1 MRNRCRSAVLS
12 LVLAF
17 AVPAYGATIG
27 TLDTFSGGTTAG
39 WFAGGGPFGQV
50 PPVPPQVIASGG
62 PAGAGDAYLQVTAGG
77 GGGPGSRLSAM
88 NATQWA
94 GNYLTAGIG
103 SIEMDLINLG
113 STDLTI
119 RLFFEDPIPGPPQN
133 EAVSTQGVF
142 LPAGG
147 GWIHAIFDLN
157 ALTAVEG
164 TVLGALSNTTILRI
178 IHASGVSEA
187 TPVAGVLGVDNIL
200 AVAGSIAIDE
210 PASGWLLA
218 AALVAF
224 ALQRARR
231 IASAGRR

>member
-1 MRNRCRSAVLS
+1 
-12 LVLAF
+12 
-17 AVPAYGATIG
+17 
-27 TLDTFSGGTTAG
+27 
-39 WFAGGGPFGQV
+39 
-50 PPVPPQVIASGG
+50 VIASGG
-62 PAGAGDAYLQVTAGG
+62 PTGAGDAYLQVTAGG
-77 GGGPGSRLSAM
+77 GSGPGSRLSVM

-94 GNYLTAGIG
+94 GNYLAAGIG

-147 GWIHAIFDLN
+147 GWVHAIFDLN
-157 ALTAVEG
+157 ALTALEG
-164 TVLGALSNTTILRI
+164 TVLGALTQTTILRI

-200 AVAGSIAIDE
+200 AVAGTIAIDE

-231 IASAGRR
+231 TAFADRR